1 MDNNEKKKLNFDA
14 LKESGLKAGKWLKE
28 NSKVVAGKAK
38 DYVVEKAP
46 EVVNLVKETSSNAS
60 KYIAEKAPEVKNKV
74 VTTTKKAVTSTTEAA
89 TKAKDTV
96 VNALDKNG
104 NGQIDSE
111 DIIIMAMKLP
121 GVRIDRETFLS
132 KELSKNH
139 TPEQVAEAIRT
150 NPAIAGIDAK
160 EIDKIADEVIKT
172 ERISVSGISTALGM
186 PGGIAMAATLPADI
200 TQYYGYMM
208 RAAQKLL
215 YIYGWPELGEDD
227 VELDSET
234 INILVLC
241 LGTMYG
247 VVGAKNG
254 LLVAAK
260 ALGTGVEKQL
270 LKAALTKGTI
280 YPIVKSISKWF
291 GVKMT
296 KTIFAG
302 FLKKAIPVVGGLLGG
317 GITFFSFKPCCDK
330 LKASLQDTLLSNP
343 NHDTSLDVIDVDYV
357 ESQINEELAN
367 DVDKL
372 IESDTKVED
381 ESIDNKDFE

>member
-1 MDNNEKKKLNFDA
+1 MDNNEKKKFNFDA
-14 LKESGLKAGKWLKE
+14 LKESGLKAGKWLKD
-28 NSKVVAGKAK
+28 NSKVVVGKAK

-46 EVVNLVKETSSNAS
+46 EVVNSVKETSSNAS

-150 NPAIAGIDAK
+150 NPARAGIDAK

-280 YPIVKSISKWF
+280 YPIV
-291 GVKMT
+291 
-296 KTIFAG
+296 
-302 FLKKAIPVVGGLLGG
+302 P
-317 GITFFSFKPCCDK
+317 
-330 LKASLQDTLLSNP
+330 
-343 NHDTSLDVIDVDYV
+343 
-357 ESQINEELAN
+357 
-367 DVDKL
+367 
-372 IESDTKVED
+372 
-381 ESIDNKDFE
+381 